1 MKRGVMRGV
10 MRGMK
15 RGSIV
20 AASTLLAAVALAGC
34 EGGTSMIAPEKPA
47 VATSAH
53 GRVMGGQQPIT
64 GASIYLYAAGAGGYG
79 GAVASLLTSSA
90 GNQDGSG
97 NWYVKT
103 DASGNWAITGDWS
116 CPSSP
121 SPSYLYVLA
130 LGGNPGVA
138 GANANIALLAAL
150 GPCSGV
156 SASTFVTVNE
166 LTTVASVWAL
176 APFMTGTTNIG
187 STATNQVGLGDAFA
201 AVTSVASI
209 AAGTAP
215 GPSLPAGATLPV
227 ANIDTLANILSSC
240 VNSTGGTAGDSSP
253 CGNLFSAT
261 TVNSVAP
268 TNTVAAAL
276 NMAQHPASTV
286 SALYALQPASPPF
299 VPSLSSAPKD
309 LTIAINYTGG
319 GLNAPTAIAA
329 DQQGNVWVAN
339 SGSDAVSWLD
349 HLGNSKLGATGALLG
364 GVPQG
369 VAIDLSGNAWVTA
382 ANNEVYEL
390 NSSNGNLTGSPLT
403 GFNEPTGIAI
413 DPAGEIWVVNG
424 GNNSVSTVN
433 SSGAAL
439 AGSPFAGSGIAAPA
453 AIAINGSAN
462 SN

>member
-1 MKRGVMRGV
+1 M
-10 MRGMK
+10 
-15 RGSIV
+15 V
-20 AASTLLAAVALAGC
+20 AASTLLAAMALTGC
-34 EGGTSMIAPEKPA
+34 EGGTSMIAPEKPV

-79 GAVASLLTSSA
+79 GAATSLLTASA

-103 DASGNWAITGDWS
+103 DASGNFAITGDWS
-116 CPSSP
+116 CPALP

-138 GANANIALLAAL
+138 SANPNIALLAAL

-156 SASTFVTVNE
+156 SASTYVTVNE

-176 APFMTGTTNIG
+176 APFMTGMTNIG
-187 STATNQVGLGDAFA
+187 SSATNQVGLGDAFA

-209 AAGTAP
+209 LTGTAP
-215 GPSLPAGATLPV
+215 GPALPAGATLPI
-227 ANIDTLANILSSC
+227 ANVDTLANILSSC
-240 VNSTGGTAGDSSP
+240 VNTTGGTAGDLSP
-253 CGNLFSAT
+253 CGNLFSAA

-276 NMAQHPASTV
+276 NMAQHPASNV

-299 VPSLSSAPKD
+299 VPNLSSAPKD

-329 DQQGNVWVAN
+329 DQQGNVWVTN
-339 SGSDAVSWLD
+339 SGSDAVTWLD
-349 HLGNSKLGATGALLG
+349 HLGNSKLGTTGTLLG
-364 GVPQG
+364 GVPAG
-369 VAIDLSGNAWVTA
+369 IAIDLSGNAWVTA
-382 ANNEVYEL
+382 SNDEVYEL

-413 DPAGEIWVVNG
+413 DPTGEIWIVNG
-424 GNNSVSTVN
+424 GNNSVSAVN
-433 SSGAAL
+433 SSGTAL
-439 AGSPFAGSGIAAPA
+439 AGSPFSGSGISAPA
-453 AIAINGSAN
+453 AIAINGNAN
-462 SN
+462 AN

>member
-1 MKRGVMRGV
+1 VKR
-10 MRGMK
+10 
-15 RGSIV
+15 SWIE
-20 AASTLLAAVALAGC
+20 AAVTVLAAAALTGC

-79 GAVASLLTSSA
+79 GAATSLLTASA
-90 GNQDGSG
+90 GSQDGSG

-103 DASGNWAITGDWS
+103 DSNGDWAITGDWS

-138 GANANIALLAAL
+138 SANPNIALLAAL

-156 SASTFVTVNE
+156 SASTYVTVNE

-176 APFMTGTTNIG
+176 APFMTGATNIG

-209 AAGTAP
+209 ANGAAP
-215 GPSLPAGATLPV
+215 GPALPAGATLPI
-227 ANIDTLANILSSC
+227 ANVDTLANILSSC
-240 VNSTGGTAGDSSP
+240 VNTTGGTAGDSSP

-276 NMAQHPASTV
+276 NMAQHPAANI

-329 DQQGNVWVAN
+329 DQQGNVWVTN
-339 SGSDAVSWLD
+339 SGSDAVTWLD
-349 HLGNSKLGATGALLG
+349 HLGNSKLGTTGTLLG

-369 VAIDLSGNAWVTA
+369 IAVDLNGNAWVTA
-382 ANNEVYEL
+382 SNNEMYEL

-413 DPAGEIWVVNG
+413 DPAGEIWVLNG
-424 GNNSVSTVN
+424 GNNTVSAVN
-433 SSGAAL
+433 SSGAPL
-439 AGSPFAGSGIAAPA
+439 AGSPFSGSGISAPA
-453 AIAINGSAN
+453 AIAINGNAN

>member
-1 MKRGVMRGV
+1 MRGWT
-10 MRGMK
+10 
-15 RGSIV
+15 V
-20 AASTLLAAVALAGC
+20 AVSTLLAAMALTGC
-34 EGGTSMIAPEKPA
+34 EGGTSMIAPESPA

-53 GRVMGGQQPIT
+53 GRLMGGQQPIA
-64 GASIYLYAAGAGGYG
+64 GASIYLYAAGASGYG
-79 GAVASLLTSSA
+79 GAATSLLTASA

-116 CPSSP
+116 CPALP

-130 LGGNPGVA
+130 LGGNPGVSS
-138 GANANIALLAAL
+138 ANPNIALVAAL

-156 SASTFVTVNE
+156 SASTYVTVNE

-209 AAGTAP
+209 ANGIAP
-215 GPSLPAGATLPV
+215 GPALPTGATLPI

-261 TVNSVAP
+261 TANSVAP

-276 NMAQHPASTV
+276 NMAQHPAANV
-286 SALYALQPASPPF
+286 AALYALQPANPPF

-309 LTIAINYTGG
+309 LTIAIDYTGG

-339 SGSDAVSWLD
+339 SGSDAVTWLD
-349 HLGNSKLGATGALLG
+349 HLGNSKLGATGTLLG

-369 VAIDLSGNAWVTA
+369 IAVDLNGNAWVTA
-382 ANNEVYEL
+382 SNDEVYEL

-413 DPAGEIWVVNG
+413 DPAGEIWVVDS
-424 GNNSVSTVN
+424 GNNSVSAVN
-433 SSGAAL
+433 SSGTAL
-439 AGSPFAGSGIAAPA
+439 AGSPYTGSGISAPA
-453 AIAINGSAN
+453 AIAINGNAN